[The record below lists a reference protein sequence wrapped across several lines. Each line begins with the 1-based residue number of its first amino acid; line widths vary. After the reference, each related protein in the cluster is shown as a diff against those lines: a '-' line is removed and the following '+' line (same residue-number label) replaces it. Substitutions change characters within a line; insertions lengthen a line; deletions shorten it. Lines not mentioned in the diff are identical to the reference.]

1 MIKDKETR
9 ETIEKLKKLASDSF
23 QEIKGT
29 LKLVQE
35 KQANLEDSQKST
47 SSSVTLAD
55 PRSEDKI
62 KEIENTIATMKAD
75 FQNAID
81 TVRVQLEDAAPIN
94 GKPRNVSIDDV
105 PAEEKKKF
113 LYRILEGLS
122 DESFIELAEAVGKG
136 ALLADSTPLEPAT
149 LGDGQPA
156 EASGAAAVATAEKPV
171 AEASLADTGFK
182 IYFDKKP
189 EDGREYYHLDYINA
203 WVLVK

>member
-55 PRSEDKI
+55 PGSQDKI

-81 TVRVQLEDAAPIN
+81 TVRVQLEDAAPVGN
-94 GKPRNVSIDDV
+94 SRNVSIDDV

-189 EDGREYYHLDYINA
+189 EDGREYYHLDCINA
-203 WVLVK
+203 WVPVK